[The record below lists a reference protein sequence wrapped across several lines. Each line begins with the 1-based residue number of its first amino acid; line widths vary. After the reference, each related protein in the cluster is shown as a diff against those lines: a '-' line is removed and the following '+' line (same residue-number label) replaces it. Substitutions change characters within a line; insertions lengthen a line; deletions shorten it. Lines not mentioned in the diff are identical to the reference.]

1 MEEIKIDK
9 RFEWIDDLEIDN
21 LKEVLKDIVVEN
33 DGLKR
38 AIVTGHSKSSI
49 EIVRN
54 TKGINVNV
62 KVYDDDPDEAS
73 EKAIELFDKLSNK
86 YRSED

>member
-9 RFEWIDDLEIDN
+9 RFEWIDELEVEN
-21 LKEVLKDIVVEN
+21 LREALKDIVVEN

-73 EKAIELFDKLSNK
+73 EKAIELFDKLSNT

>member
-9 RFEWIDDLEIDN
+9 RFEWIDELEVEN
-21 LKEVLKDIVVEN
+21 LREALKDIVVEN

-62 KVYDDDPDEAS
+62 KVYDDDPDIAS
-73 EKAIELFDKLSNK
+73 EKAIELFDKLSNT

>member
-9 RFEWIDDLEIDN
+9 RFEWIDELEVEN
-21 LKEVLKDIVVEN
+21 LREALKDIVVEN

-38 AIVTGHSKSSI
+38 AIVTGHSTSSI

-62 KVYDDDPDEAS
+62 KVYDDDPDIAS